1 MFRNKYYIRLK
12 NIKNKTKI
20 KLKRRLGITG
30 IVIYKKNRN
39 NNKIKLTYKKN
50 YWPRIRVRGKNDQSF
65 KNANS
70 YYGNSKSKRIN
81 LSLF

>member
-1 MFRNKYYIRLK
+1 M
-12 NIKNKTKI
+12 
-20 KLKRRLGITG
+20 

>member
-1 MFRNKYYIRLK
+1 M
-12 NIKNKTKI
+12 
-20 KLKRRLGITG
+20 

-39 NNKIKLTYKKN
+39 NNKIKLTYKKS
-50 YWPRIRVRGKNDQSF
+50 YWPRIRVRGKSDQSF